1 MYTLP
6 NSSALW
12 LCFDRFAYVLC
23 QSACAE
29 QCSFHQMPHDALIL
43 CNLLICQAT
52 ACYGS
57 LAIAEK
63 AVVGQG
69 LASIF
74 THSGLTHSG
83 LGYILQHMGKGES
96 RCNLPGDCAMSGNRL
111 AAG

>member
-6 NSSALW
+6 NSSVLW
-12 LCFDRFAYVLC
+12 LCLDRFAYVLC

-29 QCSFHQMPHDALIL
+29 QCYFDRMPHDALIL

-52 ACYGS
+52 ACYGP

-69 LASIF
+69 LTSIF
-74 THSGLTHSG
+74 THSG